1 MISVSRHQITAMKM
15 LTQPIKEIINSG
27 DLVINGDGFIYEFDW
42 IKLKWIKTR
51 KAEMNDYTEIPQ
63 LI

>member
-1 MISVSRHQITAMKM
+1 M